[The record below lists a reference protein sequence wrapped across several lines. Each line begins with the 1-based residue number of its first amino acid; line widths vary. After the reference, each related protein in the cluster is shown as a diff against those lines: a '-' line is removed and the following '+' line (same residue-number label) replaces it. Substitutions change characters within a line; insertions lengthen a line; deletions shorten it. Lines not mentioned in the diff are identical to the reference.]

1 MKTSDGIG
9 HVAEALAKAHTEI
22 SSIERDGKNPH
33 FKSRYATLDQILE
46 SVRPILAKNGLIIVQ
61 SSDDGSEDHKYINV
75 KSAVIHLS
83 GQWIETSVQIP
94 VSKNDAHG
102 LGSALTYGRR
112 YSLGALLAISTQEGD
127 DDGNAA
133 VASMRKPHLQAIA
146 SVTPASNQPSL
157 KDLAGKLLIEIQ
169 RIYQNPK
176 MVMSDAKDAFI
187 AMYGENAQ
195 MTNETLTEAIN
206 TLAGMPDAKV
216 FNAYVLGK
224 VDGGVKGFE

>member
-133 VASMRKPHLQAIA
+133 VASMRKVQVTA

-195 MTNETLTEAIN
+195 MTTETLTEAIN

>member
-1 MKTSDGIG
+1 M
-9 HVAEALAKAHTEI
+9 
-22 SSIERDGKNPH
+22 
-33 FKSRYATLDQILE
+33 
-46 SVRPILAKNGLIIVQ
+46 Q

-133 VASMRKPHLQAIA
+133 VASMRKVQATA

-195 MTNETLTEAIN
+195 MTTETLTEAIN

>member
-133 VASMRKPHLQAIA
+133 VASMRKVQATA

-195 MTNETLTEAIN
+195 MTTETLTEAIN

>member
-1 MKTSDGIG
+1 MKTSEGIG

-83 GQWIETSVQIP
+83 GEWIETSVQIP

-133 VASMRKPHLQAIA
+133 VASMRKVQATA
-146 SVTPASNQPSL
+146 SITPASNKPSL

-195 MTNETLTEAIN
+195 MTNETLTDAIN

-224 VDGGVKGFE
+224 VDGGVKAFE

>member
-133 VASMRKPHLQAIA
+133 VASMRKVQATP

-157 KDLAGKLLIEIQ
+157 KDLAGNLLIEIQ

-176 MVMSDAKDAFI
+176 MVMSDAKDAYI

-195 MTNETLTEAIN
+195 MTTETLTEAIN